1 MQKSNPLTEKDNLP
15 LVKKK
20 LESPRQNVF
29 QEQLRAERESF
40 KAIFEKRKQRIGGL
54 GTDEDSL

>member
-15 LVKKK
+15 LAKKNF
-20 LESPRQNVF
+20 ESKKQNVF

-40 KAIFEKRKQRIGGL
+40 KAIFEKRRQRIGGL
-54 GTDEDSL
+54 GTEDDNL